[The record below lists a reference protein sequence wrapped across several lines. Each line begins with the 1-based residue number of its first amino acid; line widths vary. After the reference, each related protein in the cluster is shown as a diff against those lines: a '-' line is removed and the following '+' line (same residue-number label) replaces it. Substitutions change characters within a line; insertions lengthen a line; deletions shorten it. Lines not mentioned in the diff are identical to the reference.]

1 MSYQFDEIIDRKGT
15 WSIKYDFAAERGK
28 PTDLLPLWVADMDFK
43 TAPPIVEALHRAVE
57 HGIYGYS
64 ESKQEY
70 YEAVASWFRNRF
82 GWEVKREWLVKTPG
96 VVYAIACAVRAFTKE
111 GEAVLIQK
119 PVYYPFSEI
128 IRTNKRKLV
137 NNPLVYRDG
146 SYHVDFEDME
156 EKIIE
161 NQVKLFILC
170 SPHNPVGRVWTKEE
184 LIRMGDICMKHG
196 VIVVSDEIHSD
207 FTYPGYQHFIFAG
220 LKEEYLN
227 HSVICTAPS
236 KTFNLA
242 GLQISNLFIANPSL
256 RRKFRTEYI
265 ASGYSQL
272 NTMGLV
278 ACRAAYEEGGPWL
291 EELKTYLAGNLSLIR
306 DFLRERLPQIKLVE
320 PQGTYLV
327 WLDFKA
333 LRLSEEELEK
343 LIVEKAK
350 LWLDGGTMF
359 GEEGSG
365 FQRINIACPREL
377 LKKALLQ
384 LEKAIKE
391 DLPLT
396 DKG

>member
-1 MSYQFDEIIDRKGT
+1 MSYHFDENIDRRGT
-15 WSIKYDFAAERGK
+15 WSIKHDFAAERGK
-28 PTDLLPLWVADMDFK
+28 PVDLLPLWVADMDFK
-43 TAPPIVEALHRAVE
+43 TAPPIVEALHQAVD
-57 HGIYGYS
+57 HGIYGYT

-70 YEAVASWFRNRF
+70 FEAVASWFREKF

-96 VVYAIACAVRAFTKE
+96 VVYGIACAVRAFTGE

-119 PVYYPFSEI
+119 PVYYPFSETI
-128 IRTNKRKLV
+128 LANHRKLV

-146 SYHVDFEDME
+146 TYHVDYADME
-156 EKIIE
+156 DKIIK
-161 NQVKLFILC
+161 NRVKLFLLC
-170 SPHNPVGRVWTKEE
+170 SPHNPVGRVWTEEE

-196 VIVVSDEIHSD
+196 VVVVSDEIHSD
-207 FTYPGYQHFIFAG
+207 FIYSGYQHSIYAT

-227 HSVICTAPS
+227 HSVICTSPS

-242 GLQISNLFIANPSL
+242 GLQISNFFIANPSL
-256 RRKFRTEYI
+256 RRRFRAEI
-265 ASGYSQL
+265 VASGYSQL

-278 ACRAAYEEGGPWL
+278 ACRAAYEKGGPWL
-291 EELKTYLAGNLSLIR
+291 EELKTYLAGNLQLVR
-306 DFLRERLPQIKLVE
+306 EFLKERLPQIKLVE

-327 WLDFKA
+327 WLDCTA
-333 LRLSEEELEK
+333 LGLSEQELEK

-365 FQRINIACPREL
+365 FQRVNIACPRDL
-377 LKKALLQ
+377 LHKALLL
-384 LEKAIKE
+384 LEKAVNT

-396 DKG
+396 DKV